1 MHENKRRNVDDLP
14 IMLKVKDLME
24 FLGITKGSAYELARS
39 NKLATLRI
47 GRCIRIPKGALI
59 KYLIQEGDLSDTAI
73 APANVEG
80 YNEDDLKHDGSFGA
94 RHRKE

>member
-1 MHENKRRNVDDLP
+1 MHKYKKEKLDDLP
-14 IMLKVKDLME
+14 TMLKVRDLME
-24 FLGITKGSAYELARS
+24 FLGLTKGSAYDLARS
-39 NKLATLRI
+39 KKLATLRI

-80 YNEDDLKHDGSFGA
+80 YNEDDLKHDGSFDA